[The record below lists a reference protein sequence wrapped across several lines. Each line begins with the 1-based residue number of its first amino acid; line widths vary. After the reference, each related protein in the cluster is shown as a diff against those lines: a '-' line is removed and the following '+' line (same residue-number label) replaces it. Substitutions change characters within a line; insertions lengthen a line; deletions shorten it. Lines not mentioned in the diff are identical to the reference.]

1 MSKDR
6 LEINKIGSLVHV
18 IYEDK
23 FPRYKLLI
31 KGVKT
36 NTNYYANQKIRWL
49 YYGKI
54 DSYNMC
60 GSGIDLP
67 IHK

>member
-23 FPRYKLLI
+23 FPRYKLLVR
-31 KGVKT
+31 GVKT
-36 NTNYYANQKIRWL
+36 NTNYYANQKIRWW
-49 YYGKI
+49 YYV
-54 DSYNMC
+54 
-60 GSGIDLP
+60 
-67 IHK
+67 